1 MNSAE
6 LYALLPLLLLTLGA
20 TALLLGGAWKVHPR
34 ALLGT
39 GIVLALG
46 AALAAGGLPPTVP
59 EAGGMAATTPYARF
73 CTILWCALAA
83 LTLLLSLEMGKKR
96 SFAGGE
102 YAALV
107 LFAAAGMSLL
117 SAATTLVGLFLG
129 LESLTLAL
137 YILIAFDKKSPLGA
151 EAGLKYLVLGAVAT
165 GLIAFGIALL
175 YLAAG
180 SFDLAAVLAPV
191 SSRGPLFG
199 VALLGW
205 GLLVVA
211 AAFKLS
217 LAPFHLW
224 TPDVYQGAPAPVTGF
239 LATGS
244 KGAVVTAL
252 IALSAVSANGTLPTP
267 GLLTALALVTLACGS
282 LAALTQQNIKRM
294 LAYSSVSHM
303 GYILLALIA
312 GGISGRGAAFF
323 YVVAYAAATVAAF
336 GVVAALALESGEI
349 QTYDKLHGLAWR
361 RPWLAAVLTIALLS
375 LAGIP
380 ATAGFIAK
388 FGVFLALLRTDHTG
402 LALAGVAAA
411 LVSVYYYLRLVTVL
425 YMTGEGREP
434 LGGGDVAAH
443 TALLVCLT
451 TLVFLGL
458 YPGPFLELIAVV
470 VP

>member
-1 MNSAE
+1 MNEAE
-6 LYALLPLLLLTLGA
+6 LYALLPLLILTLGA
-20 TALLLGGAWKVHPR
+20 TVLLLGGAWRINPR
-34 ALLGT
+34 TLLGAGIGLALL
-39 GIVLALG
+39 
-46 AALAAGGLPPTVP
+46 AALAAGGLPPTVT
-59 EAGGMAATTPYARF
+59 EVGGMAATTPYARF

-83 LTLLLSLEMGKKR
+83 LTLLLSLGTGPR
-96 SFAGGE
+96 RNFAGGE

-137 YILIAFDKKSPLGA
+137 YILIAFDKNSPLGA
-151 EAGLKYLVLGAVAT
+151 EAGLKYLVLGATAT

-180 SFDLAAVLAPV
+180 SFDLSVALSPV
-191 SSRGPLFG
+191 SGRGPLHG
-199 VALLGW
+199 AALIGW
-205 GLLVVA
+205 GLLLVA

-224 TPDVYQGAPAPVTGF
+224 TPDVYQGAPAPITGL

-244 KGAVVTAL
+244 KGAVATAL
-252 IALSAVSANGTLPTP
+252 IALAAANGTLPTP
-267 GLLTALALVTLACGS
+267 GLLTALALLTLAAGS
-282 LAALTQQNIKRM
+282 LAALAQQNVKRM

-312 GGISGRGAAFF
+312 GGSVGRGVALF

-336 GVVAALALESGEI
+336 GVVAALARDSGEV
-349 QTYDKLHGLAWR
+349 QDYTRLHGLAWR
-361 RPWLAAVLTIALLS
+361 RPWLAAVLTVALLS

-388 FGVFLALLRTDHTG
+388 FGVFLALLRSDHPG

-425 YMTGEGREP
+425 YMPGEGREP

-443 TALLVCLT
+443 TALLVCL
-451 TLVFLGL
+451 LILLFLGL
-458 YPGPFLELIAVV
+458 YPGPLLGLIAVI